1 MRFTKHAVLSRYIA
15 AIAWFSLTLLIGCSD
30 DDHKKPSRSSSSASV
45 SSSSSSSAANSS
57 SSSSIAASPYAGE
70 WYAPAYGY
78 VLSVS
83 TQADGFRVKTYSV
96 TEDYCL
102 LQNVTPNLPQEKF
115 EQSYAYSKSAKE
127 TLRKVNGQYA
137 PGVEFEK
144 IAQLPSTCTEDLQ
157 TLKTDSGYAFNAERD
172 FEIFWHTFNELYINF
187 ELRGVDW
194 DDAYKEAVN
203 SLGDIH
209 TEEELFEFLSELIAP
224 LGDGHAILIHAPLS
238 QNLDES
244 ITKALEDEDTPNFST
259 NTQLR
264 LYEKLLNEYVASLGS
279 DDELTEEQAAE
290 AENYIASNVDNIRET
305 IFGYADE
312 NADIKVRAAGEIAW
326 FTTSDNIGYLFIGS
340 MSDYTEGKSTV
351 ISDVA
356 VDVAIAEETINEALK
371 DLEGTEGLIIDVRFN
386 GGGQDQVS
394 LSFVRHFM
402 SQPQVV
408 YSKFAGHGDLA
419 TPVKEVVL
427 EPPVDN
433 LYLKPTAVLVS
444 GDTGSAAEL
453 FTIAMSSLPQ
463 VTIIGEP
470 TAGAF
475 SDVLVKRLTSDII
488 FGISNETY
496 LDTKGNN
503 YEGVGIATD
512 ISVAFGTLQE
522 RKGGYDNGLDT
533 AIDWIKA
540 YH

>member
-1 MRFTKHAVLSRYIA
+1 MYFTKHAVLSRYIA
-15 AIAWFSLTLLIGCSD
+15 AIAWFSLALLIGCSD
-30 DDHKKPSRSSSSASV
+30 DDHKKPSHSSSSASV
-45 SSSSSSSAANSS
+45 SSSYSSSAANSS
-57 SSSSIAASPYAGE
+57 ASSSVAASPYAGE

-83 TQADGFRVKTYSV
+83 AQADGFRVATYSV

-102 LQNVTPNLPQEKF
+102 LQNVAPTLPQEKF
-115 EQSYAYSKSAKE
+115 EQSYTYSKLTKE
-127 TLRKVNGQYA
+127 ILRKVNGQYA
-137 PGVEFEK
+137 PSVEYEK

-172 FEIFWHTFNELYINF
+172 FEIFWRTFNELYINF

-194 DDAYKEAVN
+194 DEAYEEAVN

-209 TEEELFEFLSELIAP
+209 TEEELFEFLSELITP

-244 ITKALEDEDTPNFST
+244 ITKALENEDTPNFST

-290 AENYIASNVDNIRET
+290 AEHYIATNVDSIMET

-312 NADIKVRAAGEIAW
+312 NVDIKVRAAGEIAW

-351 ISDVA
+351 IADSA
-356 VDVAIAEETINEALK
+356 ADVAIAEETINEALK
-371 DLEGTEGLIIDVRFN
+371 DLEDTHGLIVDVRFN
-386 GGGQDQVS
+386 GGGHDQVA
-394 LSFVRHFM
+394 LSVVRHFM
-402 SQPQVV
+402 SQPQAV
-408 YSKFAGHGDLA
+408 YSKFAGHGDVA
-419 TPVKEVVL
+419 TPAKEVVL
-427 EPPVDN
+427 APAMDKA
-433 LYLKPTAVLVS
+433 YLKPTAVLMS
-444 GDTGSAAEL
+444 GDTGSAAEV

-463 VTIIGEP
+463 VTLIGEP

-503 YEGVGIATD
+503 YEGVGIAAD
-512 ISVAFGTLQE
+512 ISVAFGTLRE